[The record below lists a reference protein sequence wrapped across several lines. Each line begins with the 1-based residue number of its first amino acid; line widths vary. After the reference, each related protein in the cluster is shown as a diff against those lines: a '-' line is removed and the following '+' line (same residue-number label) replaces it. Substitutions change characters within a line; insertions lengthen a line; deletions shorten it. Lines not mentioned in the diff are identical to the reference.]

1 MADRRRTHSLASLA
15 DEDLLAQ
22 VGRAD
27 DEAFAVLYDRRAR
40 VAYSLAYRLLGS
52 RESAEDLVQDVF
64 LAVWRGSQSYSPLRG
79 SVRTWLLSIVHHRG
93 VDRLRTSSAM
103 ARRQEAL
110 VREEAGRIEPD
121 AAEAA
126 IGAVEAESVRRAL
139 ADLPVEQLDVVRLAY
154 FGGFTHQEIAEALEV
169 PLGTVKSRMRLALER
184 IRRSMDPGGTG
195 LSPA

>member
-1 MADRRRTHSLASLA
+1 
-15 DEDLLAQ
+15 
-22 VGRAD
+22 
-27 DEAFAVLYDRRAR
+27 

-103 ARRQEAL
+103 ARRQGAL
-110 VREEAGRIEPD
+110 VREEVGRVEPD

>member
-1 MADRRRTHSLASLA
+1 VADRRRTHSLASLA

-27 DEAFAVLYDRRAR
+27 DEAFAVLYDRHAR

-139 ADLPVEQLDVVRLAY
+139 ADLPAEQLDVVRLAY

>member
-1 MADRRRTHSLASLA
+1 VADRRRAHSLASLA

-27 DEAFAVLYDRRAR
+27 DAAFAVLYDRHAR

-103 ARRQEAL
+103 ARRQGAL
-110 VREEAGRIEPD
+110 VREEVGRVEPD